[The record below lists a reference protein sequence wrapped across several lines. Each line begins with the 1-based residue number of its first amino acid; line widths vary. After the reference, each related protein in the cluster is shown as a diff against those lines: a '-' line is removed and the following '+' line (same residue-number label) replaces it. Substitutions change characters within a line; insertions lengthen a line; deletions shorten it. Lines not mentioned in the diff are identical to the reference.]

1 MRGEVAT
8 LPDIVLD
15 ALVLPANLV
24 CDESLSPDVEPE
36 EERYRIDT
44 YCHCCTAR
52 LRITVVASSLAI
64 RRLQQL
70 LLTELHLICPGCSR
84 SSLQH
89 GRST

>member
-1 MRGEVAT
+1 MAT

-24 CDESLSPDVEPE
+24 SDESLSPDVEPE

-44 YCHCCTAR
+44 YCHYCTAR
-52 LRITVVASSLAI
+52 LRISVVASSIAI

>member
-1 MRGEVAT
+1 MRGDVAT

-24 CDESLSPDVEPE
+24 SDESLSPDVEPE

-44 YCHCCTAR
+44 YCYYCTAR
-52 LRITVVASSLAI
+52 LRISVVASLLAI
-64 RRLQQL
+64 GRLQQL

-84 SSLQH
+84 NN